1 MCKYKNIVK
10 YLLEKIA
17 SGVIKVEQ
25 NMPTIRQLSE
35 QFQCSKATVVRAYI
49 ELQQQHIVYAI
60 PQSGYFLVNKNGLDR
75 NENSNC
81 INFASVSP
89 DETILPYEE
98 FQHCLN
104 QAIDKYKQTLFNYSN
119 AKGLPTFIETLGNH
133 WQEYQVF
140 AKPEHIFTTAGCQ
153 QALFIL
159 CNMRFPNN
167 RTDILVEQP
176 TYHGMLKLL
185 ESSHLPVVGIERSF
199 RGIDLDELERKFAT
213 NRIKCF
219 YTNPRFHHP
228 LGTSLSR
235 KEKQEIL
242 KLAHKYD
249 VYILEDDYLADLEI
263 KNNSYPIYYDDIDER
278 VIYIKSFSKT
288 LLPGLRVAAV
298 ALPEILINEF
308 TKYKK
313 WVDLGTSVLSQGALE
328 IYIKCGMFHTH
339 RKKIKNIYAEK
350 MKLLSNKLD
359 CLQSSSIK
367 CHVPDTGFFAC
378 IEFVH
383 NVNFDKLIDILGK
396 RNIILNTINENYIDT
411 NSHNKILKFSV
422 SKPNLADINRGISI
436 ILDEIYKL

>member
-1 MCKYKNIVK
+1 MCKYKTIVH

-17 SGVIKVEQ
+17 SGAIKVEQ
-25 NMPTIRQLSE
+25 NMPTIRQLAQ
-35 QFQCSKATVVRAYI
+35 QFQCSKETVVRAYI

-75 NENSNC
+75 SANSNR

-119 AKGLPTFIETLGNH
+119 AKGLPTFIETLEKH
-133 WQEYQVF
+133 LQEYQVF

-185 ESSHLPVVGIERSF
+185 ESSHITVIGIERNF
-199 RGIDLDELERKFAT
+199 QGIDLDELERKFAT

-219 YTNPRFHHP
+219 YTSSRFHHP

-235 KEKQEIL
+235 KEKQQIL

-263 KNNSYPIYYDDIDER
+263 KSNSYPIYYDDIDER

-298 ALPEILINEF
+298 ALPEILVNEF

-313 WVDLGTSVLSQGALE
+313 WMDLGTSVLSQGALE
-328 IYIKCGMFHTH
+328 LYIKCGMFHAH
-339 RKKIKNIYAEK
+339 RKKIKNIYAQK

-359 CLQSSSIK
+359 CLQSPNIK
-367 CHVPDTGFFAC
+367 CRVPDTGFFAC
-378 IEFVH
+378 IEFTH
-383 NVNFDKLIDILGK
+383 NVNVDKLIDILGK

-411 NSHNKILKFSV
+411 NSHNKILKLSV
-422 SKPNLADINRGISI
+422 SKPNLADINSGISI